1 MATGKSCSR
10 WFAAMAALLMVVS
23 LSGCF
28 DKEGDQRKA
37 FIDFLQNTAM
47 RSGERLPT
55 LTADQKKQ
63 FGPFVSDYAVIYGY
77 SQQVSQA
84 MDAGLRPVV
93 DSVNAI
99 RVPQDYM
106 TQREPLRQ
114 ANGALKQADDLKPVF
129 DQVYAKVV
137 TAPADALQPL
147 IPAAQI
153 FTQQLVQVGDFVA
166 QQGTQVS
173 FVANGIQFP
182 TSQQASQYN
191 ALIGPLAAQHQA
203 FNQAWTAAVNATR

>member
-37 FIDFLQNTAM
+37 FIDLLQNAKM
-47 RSGERLPT
+47 Q
-55 LTADQKKQ
+55 AD
-63 FGPFVSDYAVIYGY
+63 A
-77 SQQVSQA
+77 A
-84 MDAGLRPVV
+84 H
-93 DSVNAI
+93 
-99 RVPQDYM
+99 
-106 TQREPLRQ
+106 
-114 ANGALKQADDLKPVF
+114 GALKQADDLKPVF

>member
-1 MATGKSCSR
+1 MQAD
-10 WFAAMAALLMVVS
+10 AAH
-23 LSGCF
+23 
-28 DKEGDQRKA
+28 
-37 FIDFLQNTAM
+37 
-47 RSGERLPT
+47 
-55 LTADQKKQ
+55 
-63 FGPFVSDYAVIYGY
+63 
-77 SQQVSQA
+77 
-84 MDAGLRPVV
+84 
-93 DSVNAI
+93 
-99 RVPQDYM
+99 
-106 TQREPLRQ
+106 
-114 ANGALKQADDLKPVF
+114 GALKQADDLKPVF

-173 FVANGIQFP
+173 FVA
-182 TSQQASQYN
+182 SQYN